1 MHQSFSCCISR
12 QFRTIKFVFHHL
24 SASCY
29 ERRSSCRNRHA
40 FVRNV
45 QSETTVCPR
54 EYATIQ
60 QKNTP
65 WQTYTYRVL
74 IRACSTSSPHFQW
87 TLENERKQIRS
98 WSINIGVCL
107 FARREMTTAVRLSQA
122 IPYPGAS
129 SHSQTRARENKLR
142 GSLTSGLSKQLWEL
156 AHLSHDTFEVREWR
170 VGAVETNKR
179 GGGVVSYHL

>member
-1 MHQSFSCCISR
+1 MLRAPVKLQKSSR
-12 QFRTIKFVFHHL
+12 FRAKRSERDDRMSTRI
-24 SASCY
+24 CY
-29 ERRSSCRNRHA
+29 HITEKHTMA
-40 FVRNV
+40 NV
-45 QSETTVCPR
+45 HIHV
-54 EYATIQ
+54 
-60 QKNTP
+60 
-65 WQTYTYRVL
+65 
-74 IRACSTSSPHFQW
+74 RACSTSSPHFQW